1 MNSKEYTLPSGKKVA
16 FTYDVCGIGKVTLE
30 CMDELMGM
38 IADRPQEWIPCSER
52 LPDYMIAVLTWDG
65 MAYAVE
71 KRIPYI
77 TDEDGEH
84 IMSEWWVSDDF
95 DEENTEYYPNLR
107 DGAAIAWMP
116 LPEPWKGEN
125 NE

>member
-1 MNSKEYTLPSGKKVA
+1 MKQLTINPNNRQYYSEEFIKGFE
-16 FTYDVCGIGKVTLE
+16 CGTQRQLE
-30 CMDELMGM
+30 
-38 IADRPQEWIPCSER
+38 ADKADIPTWIPCSER
-52 LPDYMIAVLTWDG
+52 LPDYMVAVLTWDG
-65 MAYAVE
+65 MVYAVE
-71 KRIPYI
+71 KRIPYV

-116 LPEPWKGEN
+116 LPEMSD
-125 NE
+125 